1 MTGETLV
8 NTSLN
13 FTNSL
18 ELGNLSGY
26 KLDPSNTGLPGW
38 IINVYYQNGTL
49 FGTNTTDSSGY
60 FRFDPVPFGNYT
72 VTETQQ
78 DGYMQLA
85 PPGGFWTV
93 NMTGETLVNTSLNF
107 TNSLELGNLSGYKLD
122 PSNTGLPGW
131 IINVYYQN
139 GTLFGT
145 NTTDTSGYL
154 RFDPVPFGNYTVTEV
169 LQNGYTQ
176 LAPPGGFW
184 TVNMTDSTLVN
195 TSLNFTNQLLTGNLS
210 GYKLDPANN
219 GLSDWTINVYYE
231 NGTLFGSEITA
242 GDGSYKFDPVPFGNY
257 TVAETLKNG
266 YTQIAPPG
274 GFWTVNMTDSTLV
287 NTSLNFT
294 NQLLFGNISGYKLDL
309 DEDGLSGWN
318 ISVYYENGTLFG
330 SQDTVGD
337 GSYRFDPMPF
347 GNYTVYETLQ
357 DGWMQIAPQ
366 DGYWPVNMTD
376 ATLVFNGLNFTNEEI
391 APFGNISGYKLDTL
405 DHGLSGW
412 NISVYC
418 RTELCSRARIRWEM
432 VRISSIPCR

>member
-1 MTGETLV
+1 M
-8 NTSLN
+8 
-13 FTNSL
+13 
-18 ELGNLSGY
+18 
-26 KLDPSNTGLPGW
+26 
-38 IINVYYQNGTL
+38 
-49 FGTNTTDSSGY
+49 
-60 FRFDPVPFGNYT
+60 
-72 VTETQQ
+72 
-78 DGYMQLA
+78 
-85 PPGGFWTV
+85 
-93 NMTGETLVNTSLNF
+93 
-107 TNSLELGNLSGYKLD
+107 
-122 PSNTGLPGW
+122 
-131 IINVYYQN
+131 
-139 GTLFGT
+139 
-145 NTTDTSGYL
+145 
-154 RFDPVPFGNYTVTEV
+154 TEV

-257 TVAETLKNG
+257 TVTETLKNG
-266 YTQIAPPG
+266 YTQLAPPG

-330 SQDTVGD
+330 SQDTGGD

-412 NISVYC
+412 NISVYYENGTLFESQDTLGDGSYKFDPVPLGNYTVWETLQNGWVQTAPSDGYWPVNITDDESVFIGLNFTNYQLFGNISGTSSIRPMSGFPAGQSTSIT
-418 RTELCSRARIRWEM
+418 RTGRCSGARIRQEM
-432 VRISSIPCR
+432 VHTARPCSVRKLYHN